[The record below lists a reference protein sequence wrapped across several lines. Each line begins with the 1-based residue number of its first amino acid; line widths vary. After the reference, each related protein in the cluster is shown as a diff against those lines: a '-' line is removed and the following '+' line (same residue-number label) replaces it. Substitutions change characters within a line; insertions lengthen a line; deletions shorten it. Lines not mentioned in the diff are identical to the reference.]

1 MLRIM
6 LLGTALQGSVTVL
19 SLSLGL
25 KKRYFA
31 LGCWHEQATVSKVL
45 LWFGQRIQMRQS

>member
-31 LGCWHEQATVSKVL
+31 LGYSTEEGWYGLRMWSAVIVCV
-45 LWFGQRIQMRQS
+45 